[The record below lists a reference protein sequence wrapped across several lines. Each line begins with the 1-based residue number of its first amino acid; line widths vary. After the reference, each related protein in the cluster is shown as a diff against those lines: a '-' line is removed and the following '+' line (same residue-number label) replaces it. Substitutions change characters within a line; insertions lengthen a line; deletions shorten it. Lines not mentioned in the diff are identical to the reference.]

1 MIRVGVIH
9 IGSSKI
15 RLILAE
21 VEEMG
26 YFKVIDELK
35 TPFKICYELSKEC
48 ILCSEKL
55 NYILSTIK
63 TYKSLCEASGA
74 KEIFAITTSFF
85 NDLKDS
91 ESIVSMIKLNLNLD
105 LKILSQEEEIKFTV
119 LAVNRSMKLSNSLI
133 VEITGTST
141 NLIDVKDGKI
151 NNFAILPFGGIN
163 LAYTFNINDRILN
176 TNLDISSS
184 YVKDKLDDISWLNN
198 DYESII
204 FLGDLAKTI
213 FKMDKFK
220 THYPLE
226 IINNY
231 EITPVGIHEIY
242 NTIKCKDLK
251 LRRKIDGI
259 DLDMVDSMFSSLLIL
274 NELVKMV
281 SPEIIRIC
289 NNTIREGILYD
300 YLYKNYN
307 VMDDIL
313 DYSIYGILNS
323 LNSNITHAEQV
334 YFISA
339 QLFEEL
345 KPLHRL
351 DDKYLNILKTGSML
365 HDCGTSINYQNH
377 HKHSFYIILNSLINE
392 LTHKEHLMSA
402 AVAAS
407 HRFNDYH
414 LPLAQ
419 FSYLINKLDIDIINK
434 LGALVK
440 IAEGLDRSLVGVV
453 KKLNVYYDDEKVI
466 ITVSSPSNLDVEIHQ
481 ALRGKNFFKEIYHR
495 DLFIEKERWQN

>member
-1 MIRVGVIH
+1 MIRVGIIH

-15 RLILAE
+15 RLMLAE
-21 VEEMG
+21 VEDVG

-55 NYILSTIK
+55 NYILSTLK
-63 TYKSLCEASGA
+63 TYKSLCEASGT
-74 KEIFAITTSFF
+74 KEIFTITTSFF

-91 ESIVSMIKLNLNLD
+91 EAIISMIKLNLNLD
-105 LKILSQEEEIKFTV
+105 LKVLSPEEEIRLTA
-119 LAVNRSMKLSNSLI
+119 LGVNRSLNLTNSLI

-141 NLIDVKDGKI
+141 NLIDIKNGEIKNWI
-151 NNFAILPFGGIN
+151 SLPFGGIN
-163 LAYTFNINDRILN
+163 LAYTFNITDRIIN
-176 TNLDISSS
+176 SNLDDSSS
-184 YVKDKLDDISWLNN
+184 FIKEKLNDISWLN
-198 DYESII
+198 DQFESII
-204 FLGDLAKTI
+204 FIGDFAKTI
-213 FKMDKFK
+213 VKMDKFR

-226 IINNY
+226 LFNNY
-231 EITPVGIHEIY
+231 EISTVGVHELY
-242 NTIKCKDLK
+242 NVIKCKDLK
-251 LRRKIDGI
+251 LRRKVEGI
-259 DLDMVDSMFSSLLIL
+259 DLDMVDSIFSSLLIFS
-274 NELVKMV
+274 EIIKIV
-281 SPEIIRIC
+281 SPDVIRIS

-300 YLYKNYN
+300 YLYKNYDVIN
-307 VMDDIL
+307 NIL

-323 LNSNITHAEQV
+323 LNANITHAKQV
-334 YFISA
+334 YFLSA
-339 QLFEEL
+339 LLFDEL
-345 KPLHRL
+345 KPLHKL

-377 HKHSFYIILNSLINE
+377 HKHSLYIILNSFINE

-402 AVAAS
+402 AIAAS
-407 HRFNDYH
+407 HRFNNYH

-434 LGALVK
+434 IGALVK

-453 KKLNVYYDDEKVI
+453 KKLRVYFDDEKVI
-466 ITVSSPSNLDVEIHQ
+466 ITISSPSNLDVEIHQ
-481 ALRGKNFFKEIYHR
+481 AMRGRDFFKEVYHR

>member
-85 NDLKDS
+85 HDLKDS

-119 LAVNRSMKLSNSLI
+119 LAVNRSMKLNNSLI

-141 NLIDVKDGKI
+141 NLIDIKDGKI
-151 NNFAILPFGGIN
+151 NNFTILPFGGIN

-176 TNLDISSS
+176 TNLDVSSS
-184 YVKDKLDDISWLNN
+184 YVKDKLDDISWLNDN
-198 DYESII
+198 YESII

-213 FKMDKFK
+213 VKMDKFK

-274 NELVKMV
+274 NELVKKV
-281 SPEIIRIC
+281 SPEVIRI
-289 NNTIREGILYD
+289 
-300 YLYKNYN
+300 
-307 VMDDIL
+307 
-313 DYSIYGILNS
+313 
-323 LNSNITHAEQV
+323 
-334 YFISA
+334 
-339 QLFEEL
+339 
-345 KPLHRL
+345 
-351 DDKYLNILKTGSML
+351 
-365 HDCGTSINYQNH
+365 
-377 HKHSFYIILNSLINE
+377 
-392 LTHKEHLMSA
+392 
-402 AVAAS
+402 
-407 HRFNDYH
+407 
-414 LPLAQ
+414 
-419 FSYLINKLDIDIINK
+419 
-434 LGALVK
+434 
-440 IAEGLDRSLVGVV
+440 
-453 KKLNVYYDDEKVI
+453 
-466 ITVSSPSNLDVEIHQ
+466 
-481 ALRGKNFFKEIYHR
+481 
-495 DLFIEKERWQN
+495 